1 MKKLWTILCAVLLI
15 FALTACGKE
24 KEIDSTKMQATIN
37 NMLNQC
43 MFTDSD
49 QIEQLKSV
57 RSEELDLALI
67 QYGFPCDSSVYIKV
81 LQSWVDAQEEMG
93 AFVSVGEFEF
103 SESNGEIN
111 ATAEAEYEQRNAE
124 MTFTFEENGDLKALS
139 VGARYTT
146 GEILKKAGLN
156 TIIGMGIVFIVLI
169 FIAIII
175 WIMGKILA
183 PKKKKVQE
191 VKEDIAAVPVKET
204 APEIVNDDTELI
216 AVISAAIAAASGTS
230 SDGFVVRSIKRRSDN
245 KWNRA

>member
-24 KEIDSTKMQATIN
+24 KNIDSTRMEATIE

-43 MFTDSD
+43 AFTDS
-49 QIEQLKSV
+49 EQVAQLESV
-57 RSEELDLALI
+57 RKEELDLALI

-81 LQSWVDAQEEMG
+81 LHSWLDAQDEMG
-93 AFVSVGEFEF
+93 AFINVGEFEF

-124 MTFTFEENGDLKALS
+124 MTFTFAENGDLKALS
-139 VGARYTT
+139 IGARYTT
-146 GEILKKAGLN
+146 GEILEKAGLN

-183 PKKKKVQE
+183 PKKKK
-191 VKEDIAAVPVKET
+191 AAVAEPVVAA
-204 APEIVNDDTELI
+204 APAEPVAEAVTDDTELI